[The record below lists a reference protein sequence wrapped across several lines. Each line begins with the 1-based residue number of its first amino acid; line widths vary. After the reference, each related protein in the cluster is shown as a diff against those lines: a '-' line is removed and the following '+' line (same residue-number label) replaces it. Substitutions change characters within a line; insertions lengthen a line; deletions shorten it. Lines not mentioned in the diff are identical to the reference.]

1 MADVMASELTSFR
14 GDFAGR
20 IVTADDSDYNAV
32 RAECVWNG
40 QIDRRPWVIAR
51 ARSADDVAAAVRLA
65 AASGRALAVRGG
77 GHSFSGACTAD
88 DAIMIDLGALCDVSV
103 DPVTKTAR
111 CGGGTQWSQFDAAT
125 QEHGLAT
132 PGGLISHTGV
142 AGLTLGGGMG
152 WLTRKAGLSCD
163 NLLSVQAVTADGAVV
178 RASARENPDLFWAV
192 RGGGG
197 NFGVVTEFEFRLHE
211 VGPMVQL
218 ALSFWDLDHGPHAF
232 RAIRDQLRDI
242 PGDVGVFLAG
252 LNAPPAPFVPEQ
264 YQGAPGYAVLLVDL
278 GSPDTHSRAVADL
291 RLAAPPLFTFDT
303 PLPYTALQQTFDE
316 AAPWGIQAYEKA
328 IDLDELTDESIDV
341 IARHFPRKASPCVV
355 HAHLGARRPV
365 CVNLGRGRHRFRWAA
380 AGPAT
385 CSTSPRWPQPP
396 TCSKPTGHVV
406 RSFWADLVPTVG
418 RYGQLRKL
426 HVRIRARTDRRQL
439 RTREVPAAQP
449 AQGQVRPRKPL
460 PSQRQHSRPQR
471 HSRSRQLAWPHRQRG
486 RRAGSAVTTGRAG
499 RTRPCWHALA
509 RELAANGPGAGPAYQ
524 YQRRRRRGRGHR
536 GRPEC
541 AARDRLAPAGATH
554 RLTVRCPVADSAIRR
569 RAYLLPQSTR
579 CHHRRVSSTCH
590 VNCRGGLSFQ
600 PWRHRPSGS
609 RQSPGQSPAQ
619 CRQCLVCLTS
629 ATCYMIGLTDTRT
642 TKRHK
647 CAGSGGSPDVSVK

>member
-1 MADVMASELTSFR
+1 
-14 GDFAGR
+14 
-20 IVTADDSDYNAV
+20 
-32 RAECVWNG
+32 
-40 QIDRRPWVIAR
+40 
-51 ARSADDVAAAVRLA
+51 
-65 AASGRALAVRGG
+65 
-77 GHSFSGACTAD
+77 
-88 DAIMIDLGALCDVSV
+88 MIDLGALCDVSV

-178 RASARENPDLFWAV
+178 RASAQENPDLFWAV

-232 RAIRDQLRDI
+232 RAIRDRLGDI

-278 GSPDTHSRAVADL
+278 GSPDAHSRAVADL

-341 IARHFPRKASPCVV
+341 IARHFPRKASPLSFMPILV
-355 HAHLGARRPV
+355 LGGQYAEPAEEDTAFGGSRRTRYV
-365 CVNLGRGRHRFRWAA
+365 LDISALA
-380 AGPAT
+380 
-385 CSTSPRWPQPP
+385 P
-396 TCSKPTGHVV
+396 TADLFEADRAWV
-406 RSFWADLVPTVG
+406 RSFWADLVPTADG
-418 RYGQLRKL
+418 
-426 HVRIRARTDRRQL
+426 
-439 RTREVPAAQP
+439 
-449 AQGQVRPRKPL
+449 
-460 PSQRQHSRPQR
+460 
-471 HSRSRQLAWPHRQRG
+471 
-486 RRAGSAVTTGRAG
+486 AGSYV
-499 RTRPCWHALA
+499 
-509 RELAANGPGAGPAYQ
+509 NFM
-524 YQRRRRRGRGHR
+524 
-536 GRPEC
+536 
-541 AARDRLAPAGATH
+541 
-554 RLTVRCPVADSAIRR
+554 SAM
-569 RAYLLPQSTR
+569 AS
-579 CHHRRVSSTCH
+579 
-590 VNCRGGLSFQ
+590 
-600 PWRHRPSGS
+600 
-609 RQSPGQSPAQ
+609 
-619 CRQCLVCLTS
+619 
-629 ATCYMIGLTDTRT
+629 
-642 TKRHK
+642 
-647 CAGSGGSPDVSVK
+647 